1 MRLCF
6 FPSFEATRTG
16 LEVLLVAR
24 GSQQPRLEQVAPTGE
39 AFPIQSYSMGKN
51 QRDKL
56 DGELSP
62 GDRLSCPTV
71 GAIPTARTRTGS
83 PSPALSRA
91 AEPLFL
97 LGLPLGESAEGVTSH
112 IKYSSHR
119 CTHHRTREF

>member
-1 MRLCF
+1 MAPMGLCF
-6 FPSFEATRTG
+6 FPSFEATKTG

-24 GSQQPRLEQVAPTGE
+24 RSEQPRLEQVAPVGE
-39 AFPIQSYSMGKN
+39 ALPLQSYSTGKN

-62 GDRLSCPTV
+62 RGRLCCPTV
-71 GAIPTARTRTGS
+71 REIPTAWTGS

-112 IKYSSHR
+112 IKYSSHG
-119 CTHHRTREF
+119 